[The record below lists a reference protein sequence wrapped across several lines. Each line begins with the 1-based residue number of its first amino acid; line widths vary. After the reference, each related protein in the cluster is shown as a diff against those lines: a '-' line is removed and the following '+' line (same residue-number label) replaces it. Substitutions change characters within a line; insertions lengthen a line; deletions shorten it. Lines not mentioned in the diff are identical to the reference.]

1 MLYQSAV
8 RHKSKNA
15 DRKVLVIMN
24 RRFMLSAIALLIA
37 ALVCFSAVTV
47 YASEEAGGEPKVIDK
62 EIESVDDYIDNVGS
76 SPVGDETDP
85 ETNGG
90 EEVTYLAGDVD
101 GNGKVNINDVT
112 IYQLTLVEKIERTA
126 AFEKNGDT
134 YLDAQKTLRD
144 ATTIQIYLSGVYK
157 KIPVTT
163 DGYYAEIIR
172 P

>member
-1 MLYQSAV
+1 M
-8 RHKSKNA
+8 KN
-15 DRKVLVIMN
+15 KKL
-24 RRFMLSAIALLIA
+24 MLSAISLLIA
-37 ALVCFSAVTV
+37 ALVCFSAVAV
-47 YASEEAGGEPKVIDK
+47 YAAEEAAPDPEVIK
-62 EIESVDDYIDNVGS
+62 EVESVDDYIDNVGS

-101 GNGKVNINDVT
+101 GNGTVNINDVT

-134 YLDAQKTLRD
+134 YLDNNKTIRD
-144 ATTIQIYLSGVYK
+144 ATTIQIYLSGVYR